1 VGHIEQYGLDGS
13 MGEKP
18 QIYYSFYQLP
28 DEEVPMFRGD
38 VTLAV
43 RTPLDAA
50 AVMSAIKKVVYAASS
65 DQPVYNIQTMQEL
78 VSSSMGRQRF
88 PMLFLVA
95 FAVVAFLLAS
105 VGTYGVIS
113 YSMTQRVSEI
123 GIRMALGAEK
133 RDVLWMVIGQGIRLA
148 LGGIA
153 IGVLAAL
160 ILTRVLLSFSN
171 LLYGIR
177 ATDPLTLAAVSLVL
191 TGAALLACYF
201 PARRAARLDPISALR
216 HE

>member
-1 VGHIEQYGLDGS
+1 

-43 RTPLDAA
+43 RTPLDAT

-153 IGVLAAL
+153 IGVVAAL

-171 LLYGIR
+171 LLYGVR